1 MQFAVLM
8 GFVLAASSPLLNRW
22 FGERT
27 SLLLALFPALL
38 AGWLFSQAPLVLS
51 DGPQLLEWSWVP
63 SLGISLS
70 FLLDGLSLLFGLLIT
85 VIGTCVLV
93 YAGGYL
99 KG

>member
-27 SLLLALFPALL
+27 SLVLALFPALI
-38 AGWLFSQAPLVLS
+38 AVWLFSQAAAVMSEGPL
-51 DGPQLLEWSWVP
+51 LLEWSWVP

-85 VIGTCVLV
+85 VIGTLDRKSVV
-93 YAGGYL
+93 
-99 KG
+99 

>member
-70 FLLDGLSLLFGLLIT
+70 FYWMAFLCCLA
-85 VIGTCVLV
+85 C
-93 YAGGYL
+93 
-99 KG
+99 